1 MIPSEGAHDSNEQNV
16 NDASKLGGKYQKRLT
31 GKPQW
36 QAKYFFSSF
45 RPSLSPSLL
54 QAELMLLSQ
63 GIILSKP
70 LSSLSPPNKTAEY
83 QVKFSVFQTH
93 CFECVGVQ

>member
-36 QAKYFFSSF
+36 QAKYF
-45 RPSLSPSLL
+45 SLSPSLPE
-54 QAELMLLSQ
+54 AELMLLSQ